1 MKVLFKHMW
10 FGPSEASNE
19 GKINQ
24 TAGKRYRPGVHYVP
38 AELKPLL
45 PKTATV
51 LEDDTPVPEPVKPE
65 PGASLRDFDEVRAAA
80 DAQAEAEEK
89 AEAERL
95 RQRAEQMRQELAE
108 EEKKPKKK
116 G

>member
-1 MKVLFKHMW
+1 MKVLFKHLW
-10 FGPSEASNE
+10 FGPTETKNQ

-38 AELKPLL
+38 AELKSLL
-45 PKTATV
+45 PKTAKII
-51 LEDDTPVPEPVKPE
+51 EDDTPAPEPVEAE
-65 PGASLRDFDEVRAAA
+65 PGETLRSFDELRAAA
-80 DAQAEAEEK
+80 EATAEAEEK
-89 AEAERL
+89 AETERL

>member
-1 MKVLFKHMW
+1 MKVLFKYLW
-10 FGPSEASNE
+10 FGPTEAKNQ

-24 TAGKRYRPGVHYVP
+24 TAGKRYRPGVHFVP

-45 PKTATV
+45 PKTATI
-51 LEDDTPVPEPVKPE
+51 LDDDAPAPEPVKPE
-65 PGASLRDFDEVRAAA
+65 LGETLRSFDELRTAAE
-80 DAQAEAEEK
+80 AQAEAEAK

-95 RQRAEQMRQELAE
+95 RQRAEQMKRELE
-108 EEKKPKKK
+108 GDSKGKKK